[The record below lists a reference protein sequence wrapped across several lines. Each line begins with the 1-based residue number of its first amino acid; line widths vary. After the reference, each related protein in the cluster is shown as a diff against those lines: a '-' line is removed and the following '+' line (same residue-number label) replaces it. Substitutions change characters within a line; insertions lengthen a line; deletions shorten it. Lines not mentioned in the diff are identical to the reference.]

1 MCTILSSFSV
11 FERTYKWYFL
21 LFVMDNFY
29 SGFFFFFLKVTW
41 LDFRS
46 VVWLPIILFV
56 IANTERHSDLIER
69 NHKIGGKNISMP
81 ISGLSWWLRQQRI
94 HLQCRRPGFD
104 PWIEKIPWRRAW
116 QPTPVFLPENPS
128 GQRSLAGCSSWGRKE
143 LHMTERLSTHI
154 NFYITF
160 LKSVDFLHVC
170 GTDVTYLRQLYQII

>member
-11 FERTYKWYFL
+11 FERTYKWYL
-21 LFVMDNFY
+21 LQFVMDNFY
-29 SGFFFFFLKVTW
+29 SVFFFFLKVTW
-41 LDFRS
+41 LDFKS

-56 IANTERHSDLIER
+56 IANTERHSDLIDR
-69 NHKIGGKNISMP
+69 NHKIGGKNTSMP

-94 HLQCRRPGFD
+94 HLQCGRPGFD

-143 LHMTERLSTHI
+143 LHTTERLSTHI

-160 LKSVDFLHVC
+160 
-170 GTDVTYLRQLYQII
+170 

>member
-11 FERTYKWYFL
+11 FERTYKWYL
-21 LFVMDNFY
+21 LQFVMDNFY
-29 SGFFFFFLKVTW
+29 SVFFFFFLKVTW
-41 LDFRS
+41 LDFKS

-56 IANTERHSDLIER
+56 IANTERHSDLIDR
-69 NHKIGGKNISMP
+69 NHKIGGKNTSMP

-94 HLQCRRPGFD
+94 HLQCGRPGFD

-143 LHMTERLSTHI
+143 LHTTERLSTHI

-160 LKSVDFLHVC
+160 
-170 GTDVTYLRQLYQII
+170 